1 MISFFIKQYFQSITI
16 ILGDEGSA
24 FWIVLQTIKTIYN
37 DADRFVIAPYSTDY
51 LKKEL
56 FEYFGMKDLFGIISI
71 LYPPSGKLDKAFIAR
86 FCVQGIVKGCQQ
98 KDALS
103 LHLMRNAGAVLGNH
117 VKACI
122 PNMDETLI
130 QESKNAGLKIICVGS
145 VWKSWE
151 FMKDGFLAGLRPL
164 TDEEK
169 SLRKVCLL
177 TLKETAKA
185 SVGAAA
191 WASKKSDDGSGVLNL
206 DYSKTS
212 DVIFQYEF

>member
-1 MISFFIKQYFQSITI
+1 
-16 ILGDEGSA
+16 
-24 FWIVLQTIKTIYN
+24 
-37 DADRFVIAPYSTDY
+37 
-51 LKKEL
+51 
-56 FEYFGMKDLFGIISI
+56 
-71 LYPPSGKLDKAFIAR
+71 
-86 FCVQGIVKGCQQ
+86 
-98 KDALS
+98 
-103 LHLMRNAGAVLGNH
+103 MRNAGAVLGNH

-185 SVGAAA
+185 SIGAAA